1 MVELVDERQELVAHG
16 PHRADESW
24 MVRVIPKLSS
34 EPAQVD
40 IDRAVNDP
48 GIVLAVDRID
58 QVVTTEHAPRPAH
71 EAQQQPELERREIER
86 ATVELYLD
94 PVRIHFQAVC
104 QEDRLILFCQE
115 GYSSSLAAV
124 RLQELG
130 YPNTTDVIGGFHA
143 WSSAGLPVER
153 D

>member
-1 MVELVDERQELVAHG
+1 MPGHPAVVERLARLQDDQRIAATAPPGPVLCVAPAGSGKTTTLVARIAWLIDEGDGWTIVDVRASDLRAEHG
-16 PHRADESW
+16 
-24 MVRVIPKLSS
+24 RVPGAVHAPLNVL
-34 EPAQVD
+34 EWRVDPASGSQ
-40 IDRAVNDP
+40 DP
-48 GIVLAVDRID
+48 GIAG
-58 QVVTTEHAPRPAH
+58 
-71 EAQQQPELERREIER
+71 
-86 ATVELYLD
+86 
-94 PVRIHFQAVC
+94 